1 MKQKTS
7 HLNYV
12 QKYYI
17 FSNLQYFFEK
27 KNFFFINQ
35 LLSSKFYRQSRS
47 FRLL

>member
-17 FSNLQYFFEK
+17 FSNPQYFFEK
-27 KNFFFINQ
+27 NF
-35 LLSSKFYRQSRS
+35 LL
-47 FRLL
+47 

>member
-17 FSNLQYFFEK
+17 FSNLQYFFK

-35 LLSSKFYRQSRS
+35 LLYSKFYRQSRS

>member
-17 FSNLQYFFEK
+17 FPNLQYFFEK
-27 KNFFFINQ
+27 KF
-35 LLSSKFYRQSRS
+35 LL
-47 FRLL
+47 